1 MPSTKKKSKTK
12 SKTKSKIKS
21 KNKSKIND
29 EPDYPHKLITYLEKK
44 MKPWY
49 SKLSKGHLLIIL
61 KNGTYKII
69 SNTQW
74 KQYGEDNSIQYILWT
89 TPGIDSSQ
97 HIEMFINYILEKI
110 PNKIIEEM
118 IRCKHTLPIL
128 VKHFTKLCSKYPI
141 HTKKDYF
148 LQQFNYPWIQSA
160 KKREAADIKN
170 KKKLLKKLTKSNLI
184 KAKL

>member
-1 MPSTKKKSKTK
+1 MPSTKINQKQ
-12 SKTKSKIKS
+12 
-21 KNKSKIND
+21 NPKIND
-29 EPDYPHKLITYLEKK
+29 ELDYPHKLITYLEKK

-69 SNTQW
+69 SSNKNIGTKW

-89 TPGIDSSQ
+89 TPGIGSSQ
-97 HIEMFINYILEKI
+97 HIEMFINYILNKI
-110 PNKIIEEM
+110 PNKIIEDM
-118 IRCKHTLPIL
+118 IRSKHTLPIL

-148 LQQFNYPWIQSA
+148 LNQYEYPWIQSA
-160 KKREAADIKN
+160 KKKEAADIKN